1 MKKESRAFVAIT
13 TVLVVAIAIWLMLIG
28 QAFVHLNESLL
39 AQSWRAGLATEMTAR
54 ACLNIAYRAIIVN
67 PGYAGQNLSWSENS
81 CIIEV
86 LASGND
92 YQIRVRARV
101 GDYYKKIE
109 TRASVASGRLTVNN
123 WQEAE

>member
-1 MKKESRAFVAIT
+1 MKKEPRAFVAIT
-13 TVLVVAIAIWLMLIG
+13 TVLVVAIAIWLMSIG

-39 AQSWRAGLATEMTAR
+39 TQSWRAGLEAEVVAR
-54 ACLNIAYRAIIVN
+54 GCLNIAYQAIVINSNYV
-67 PGYAGQNLSWSENS
+67 GQNLSWGVNS

-92 YQIRVRARV
+92 YQIVVRART

-109 TRASVASGRLTVNN
+109 TSASVASGRLTVNN